1 MLSVVAAL
9 IIYTGPVFITNN
21 PEMPEAAAIA
31 VDHDGVVVETYSDIP
46 ETDIKIIELP
56 GEIALPGLHDAHLHV
71 EGIGMLAEQL
81 SLHGEKTADE
91 VVEKAIAFAKLHP
104 KVSIITGRG
113 WDQNDWDVQQFPTA
127 ELMDCIDKPIYLRRV
142 DGHAAWLNNAMLEL
156 VGITSETVDPEGG
169 RILRDENGN
178 PSGVLI
184 DNALDLVSDI
194 LPERTDAERR
204 RHIKTGLQ
212 ACADA
217 GLVAVHNMG
226 MSLASVRVAT
236 EMARNDELPI
246 RLFVYFEGSED
257 ECWEVAN
264 DFDSTGL
271 LTIQG
276 FKLYADGALGSRG
289 AALLENYSDD
299 VHQNGLVLTD
309 PVLMEKRFRMA
320 EKMGLQ
326 VAVHAIGDRGVRNT
340 LSCVKGYRR
349 CRIEHS
355 QVVHPDDFDLYVE
368 NEIIASMQPTHC
380 TSDMYWA
387 EERVGAERI
396 KGAYAWR
403 TMLNNNIPLAFG
415 SDSPI
420 EDYDP
425 LPGIYAA
432 VTRKDKSGWP
442 EDGWYSEQ
450 CLTNAEAIAAFS
462 SGAAYA
468 VGRETTL
475 GKIAKGYKF
484 DATIL
489 DKDPR
494 GNPELWLGAKPVG
507 LVVDGKVDLEIN

>member
-31 VDHDGVVVETYSDIP
+31 VDQNGVVVETYSEIP
-46 ETDIKIIELP
+46 ETDYKIIELP

-91 VVEKAIAFAKLHP
+91 VVKKAIAFAKQHP
-104 KVSIITGRG
+104 EVSIITGRG

-127 ELMDCIDKPIYLRRV
+127 KLMDGIDRPIYLRRV
-142 DGHAAWLNNAMLEL
+142 DGHAAWLNHAMLEL
-156 VGITSETVDPEGG
+156 VGITSEIVDPDGG
-169 RILRDENGN
+169 RILRDGNGN
-178 PSGVLI
+178 PTGVLI
-184 DNALDLVSDI
+184 DNALDLVSDF
-194 LPERTDAERR
+194 LPERTDAERK

-236 EMARNDELPI
+236 DMAKKDELPI

-257 ECWEVAN
+257 ECWKVAN
-264 DFDSTGL
+264 DFESTGL

-299 VHQNGLVLTD
+299 QHQNGLVLTD

-340 LSCVKGYRR
+340 LNCVKGYRR

-355 QVVHPDDFDLYVE
+355 QVVHPDDFELYVE
-368 NEIIASMQPTHC
+368 NEVIASMQPSHC

-387 EERVGAERI
+387 EERLGAERI

-403 TMLNNNIPLAFG
+403 TMLDNNIPLAFG

-432 VTRKDKSGWP
+432 VTRKDKTGWP
-442 EDGWYSEQ
+442 ENGWYSEQ
-450 CLTNAEAIAAFS
+450 CLTDAEAIAAFS

-468 VGRETTL
+468 VGREATL

-484 DATIL
+484 DATLL

-494 GNPELWLGAKPVG
+494 ANHGLWLSAKPVG
-507 LVVDGKVDLEIN
+507 LVVDGKINLEIN